1 MAISIALAS
10 LDVFHRLE
18 GAAVDKVYCYGVS
31 IGALIG
37 FHASLL
43 DWRVRALILS
53 GYLRDDRSLIQQGVI
68 ESMID
73 QGEIYPTIFSPGA
86 SRYGLEVAIDIWKPR
101 PLFIEVGLYDRMSG
115 IDQGRDR
122 VLQKIVAAYQA
133 DGKAKNFDCHLF
145 RGGHEANGTGAISWL
160 KHLDA

>member
-1 MAISIALAS
+1 
-10 LDVFHRLE
+10 
-18 GAAVDKVYCYGVS
+18 
-31 IGALIG
+31 
-37 FHASLL
+37 
-43 DWRVRALILS
+43 LILS